1 MTTMTPPA
9 PEQPVQPPAPA
20 PASASPSPAA
30 RAISIASMAL
40 GGVLILGAVT
50 VTVVQTVFSASV
62 SDGPSATSIAVGG
75 VDELDVD
82 VAAGTLRIEF
92 ADVDEAELDVRA
104 SAAAGRWSLTRD
116 GDSLRVESPRL
127 FGLGWLFGGAGDAV
141 LRLPVELQG
150 IDADLNLAAGDLRAD
165 GDFGELDLTVGAG
178 RADLDATARSVS
190 VDVSAGRADLT
201 IDGAREGEF
210 VVSAGEIVGELT
222 GTAPQELEIEVSAG
236 SLDLTVP
243 EGDYDVRS
251 DVSAGDFDNRIGS
264 VPGSSRVVTVSVSAG
279 NATLRAE

>member
-20 PASASPSPAA
+20 PASPSPAA
-30 RAISIASMAL
+30 RAISIAAMAL

-50 VTVVQTVFSASV
+50 VTVVQTVFSASA
-62 SDGPSATSIAVGG
+62 SGQPFATSVAVAG
-75 VDELDVD
+75 VDELDAD
-82 VAAGTLRIEF
+82 VSAGSLRIEF
-92 ADVDEAELDVRA
+92 ADIDEAELDVRT
-104 SAAAGRWSLTRD
+104 SAAAGQWSLTRD

-141 LRLPVELQG
+141 LRLPVALEG
-150 IDADLNLAAGDLRAD
+150 IDADFDLSAGDLRAD
-165 GDFGELDLTVGAG
+165 GDFGELDLTVNAG
-178 RADLDATARSVS
+178 RADLDATARDVS
-190 VDVSAGRADLT
+190 VEVNAGRADLT

-210 VVSAGEIVGELT
+210 VVSAGEIVGALT
-222 GTAPQELEIEVSAG
+222 GTPPQELAIEVSAG

-264 VPGSSRVVTVSVSAG
+264 VPGASRVVTVSVSAG